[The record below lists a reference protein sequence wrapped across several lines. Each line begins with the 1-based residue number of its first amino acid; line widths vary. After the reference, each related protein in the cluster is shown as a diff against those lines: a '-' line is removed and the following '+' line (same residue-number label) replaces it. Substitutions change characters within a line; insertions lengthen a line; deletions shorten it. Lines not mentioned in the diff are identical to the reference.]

1 MRPIEFGSDTIR
13 MKEVPAGTEAVFSF
27 NGKPELV
34 ETAYGE
40 KYSFPITLISHP
52 SHPLLDDGPIDM
64 VWESKSQC
72 AKQLFDALN
81 KPVVPT
87 RKGQFAKIL
96 QKAYSD
102 SKWQLT
108 RFDSGVYH
116 LVVLE

>member
-27 NGKPELV
+27 NGKPKLV
-34 ETAYGE
+34 ETDFGE

-72 AKQLFDALN
+72 SKQLFENILPSSIKDD
-81 KPVVPT
+81 PDWY
-87 RKGQFAKIL
+87 KIL
-96 QKAYSD
+96 QKAYKE

>member
-13 MKEVPAGTEAVFSF
+13 MKEVPAGTEAIFSF
-27 NGKPELV
+27 NGKPKLV
-34 ETAYGE
+34 ETDFGE

-52 SHPLLDDGPIDM
+52 SHPLLDDGPINMD
-64 VWESKSQC
+64 WESKSQC
-72 AKQLFDALN
+72 AKQLYENIDGKYGKDDLEFH
-81 KPVVPT
+81 
-87 RKGQFAKIL
+87 KIL
-96 QKAYSD
+96 KKAYSD